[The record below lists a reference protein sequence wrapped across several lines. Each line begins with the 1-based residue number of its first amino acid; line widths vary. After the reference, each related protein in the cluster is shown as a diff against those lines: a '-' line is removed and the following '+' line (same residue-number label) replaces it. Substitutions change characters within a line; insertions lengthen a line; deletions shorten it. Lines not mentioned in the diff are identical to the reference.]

1 MTARP
6 DDEAPL
12 VEGLASE
19 HAATSGRDPAARAA
33 ELRELIRYHS
43 DRYHRDDAP
52 EIADAEYDA
61 LVVELQRLER
71 DHPELA
77 TPDSPSQGIGA
88 APSVQ
93 FAPVRH
99 AVRMMSLD
107 NVFSLGEFRSWGER
121 VERLLAA
128 APGESAGVV
137 VRYACEPK
145 IDGLAVSLRYERGR
159 LVRAATRGDGTTGED
174 VTANVRTIS
183 LIPER
188 LALDP
193 GDVPEIF
200 EIRGEVYL
208 PISAFEELNQRQR
221 EAGLRPFAN
230 PRNSAA
236 GSLRQKDPS
245 ITAARPLAF
254 WAYQVGEVDGG
265 AAGPRGALLVTH
277 TASLELVRRAGL
289 PVNPEARTVDGIET
303 AYGFCR
309 RWQEH
314 RHDLD
319 YEIDGVVAKV
329 DDLALQGALG
339 ATAHAPRWAIAY
351 KFPPE
356 ERTTLLEEILVSIG
370 RTGRAT
376 PYAKLTPVVVAGS
389 TVEYATL
396 HNEDQVRE
404 KDVRPLDT
412 VVVRKAGDVIP
423 EVIAAVLARRPA
435 SSVPWR
441 FPARC
446 PSCDGPLVRLAGEA
460 DTYCVN
466 LECAAQ
472 RVQRLAHFSSRQAMD
487 IEGLGEQRV
496 AELVGVGMLADVA
509 DIYALSAERLARLE
523 GFGAIS
529 AGNLV
534 AAIAASRTRG
544 MSRLLVGLSIRH
556 VGPAVA
562 EALAVRFA
570 DLDALAAADETQL
583 GAIDGVGPV
592 IAQSVGVFFAAERN
606 RAVIEKLRAAG
617 VSFAS
622 TRFLASSVPELVQ
635 TLGGR
640 SVVVTGTLA
649 GFSREE
655 AEAAIAARGGKSPG
669 SISAR
674 TAAVVVGAE
683 PGATK
688 TARAEALGIP
698 LLDEAGFVHLLE
710 TGEIVRRDAR
720 FRR

>member
-1 MTARP
+1 MTTATP
-6 DDEAPL
+6 ADAPL

-19 HAATSGRDPAARAA
+19 HAVASGGDPAARAA

-43 DRYHRDDAP
+43 ARYHRDDAP

-77 TPDSPSQGIGA
+77 GGDSVADSVGA
-88 APSVQ
+88 APSGQ

-107 NVFSLGEFRSWGER
+107 NVFSLEELRAWGER

-128 APGESAGVV
+128 EPGVGAGVV
-137 VRYACEPK
+137 VRYVCEPK

-159 LVRAATRGDGTTGED
+159 LVQAATRGDGTTGED
-174 VTANVRTIS
+174 VTANVRTIAAV
-183 LIPER
+183 PER
-188 LALDP
+188 LALAPD
-193 GDVPEIF
+193 DLPEIF
-200 EIRGEVYL
+200 EVRGEVYL
-208 PISAFEELNQRQR
+208 PISAFEDLNRRQIA
-221 EAGLRPFAN
+221 AGLRPFAN

-265 AAGPRGALLVTH
+265 AAGPQGDRLGSHA
-277 TASLELVRRAGL
+277 ASLELVRRAGL
-289 PVNPEARTVDGIET
+289 PVNPETRTVDGLEDV
-303 AYGFCR
+303 YDFCR
-309 RWQEH
+309 HWQEH
-314 RHDLD
+314 RHDVD
-319 YEIDGVVAKV
+319 YEIDGAVAKV
-329 DDLALQGALG
+329 NDLVLQRALG
-339 ATAHAPRWAIAY
+339 ATARAPRWAIAF

-356 ERTTLLEEILVSIG
+356 ERTTLLEDILVSIG

-404 KDVRPLDT
+404 KDVRPCDT
-412 VVVRKAGDVIP
+412 VIVRKAGDVIP
-423 EVIAAVLARRPA
+423 EVVAAVPARRPA
-435 SSVPWR
+435 GSVPWR

-446 PSCDGPLVRLAGEA
+446 PSCDSPLVRLAGEA

-472 RVQRLAHFSSRQAMD
+472 RVQRLAHFCSRGAMD

-496 AELVGVGMLADVA
+496 TQLVGAGMLADVA
-509 DIYALSAERLARLE
+509 DVYALSAGRLAPLE
-523 GFGAIS
+523 GFGTIS
-529 AGNLV
+529 AQNLV
-534 AAIAASRTRG
+534 EAIAASATRG
-544 MSRLLVGLSIRH
+544 LSRLLVGLSIRH
-556 VGPAVA
+556 VGSTVA
-562 EALAVRFA
+562 DALAVHFA
-570 DLDALAAADETQL
+570 DLDELATADEPRL
-583 GAIDGVGPV
+583 GAVDGVGPV
-592 IAQSVGVFFAAERN
+592 IAQSVRAFFSAERN

-617 VSFAS
+617 VSFDSDRYPAGEAPA
-622 TRFLASSVPELVQ
+622 LAQ
-635 TLGGR
+635 TLAGR
-640 SVVVTGTLA
+640 SVVVTGTLE
-649 GFSREE
+649 GFTRDE

-669 SISAR
+669 SVSAKT
-674 TAAVVVGAE
+674 TALVVGAE
-683 PGATK
+683 PGAAK
-688 TARAEALGIP
+688 IAKADALGLP
-698 LLDEAGFVHLLE
+698 VLDEAGFVHLLE
-710 TGEIVRRDAR
+710 TGEIS
-720 FRR
+720 